1 MTKKGRKGRPGHQA
15 QQGGNAPQTP
25 RASQPGTPRAGSQ
38 TPRQG
43 HHNQQPKAKGGE
55 NKENEIPMSNAQKA
69 LVRKLVEQIIAK
81 GQTKRPNQQDP
92 ELANNSR
99 GNDKMDKANTLLSKT
114 YASARPW
121 SNYPIALPPRL
132 NAKTISEMRQ
142 A

>member
-1 MTKKGRKGRPGHQA
+1 MSKA
-15 QQGGNAPQTP
+15 QWA
-25 RASQPGTPRAGSQ
+25 A
-38 TPRQG
+38 
-43 HHNQQPKAKGGE
+43 
-55 NKENEIPMSNAQKA
+55 
-69 LVRKLVEQIIAK
+69 VRKYVDQIVDKA
-81 GQTKRPNQQDP
+81 QTKRPNQQDP